1 MAIDARK
8 EGEHGS
14 LVTMYYAIAKGKTL
28 GEAPEGPKGKPR
40 NQLGKWDSWMTK
52 EIPYGYSAE
61 LQEALNTHVLSGGD
75 TCENNPPPRIGPQP
89 YKDKPEMNRK
99 WR

>member
-28 GEAPEGPKGKPR
+28 GEAPAGPK
-40 NQLGKWDSWMTK
+40 
-52 EIPYGYSAE
+52 
-61 LQEALNTHVLSGGD
+61 
-75 TCENNPPPRIGPQP
+75 
-89 YKDKPEMNRK
+89 
-99 WR
+99 